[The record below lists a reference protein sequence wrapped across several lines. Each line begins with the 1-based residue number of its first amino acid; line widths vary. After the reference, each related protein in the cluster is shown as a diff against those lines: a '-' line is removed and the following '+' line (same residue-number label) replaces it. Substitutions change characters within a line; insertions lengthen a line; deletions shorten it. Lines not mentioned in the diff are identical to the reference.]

1 MRVNE
6 SKFRRWEI
14 YSGKTIRAP
23 VIVRIDG
30 KNFHR
35 VTREC
40 GMKKPF
46 DKRFHR
52 GMVKASEKIMTETG
66 LNISLAYT
74 MSDEASFLFLKDE
87 HLPFRGRIE
96 KILSVIP
103 SYASAYI
110 QNYLRENF
118 SYNGLVSFDARIVK
132 VQSLLEA
139 VEYFS
144 WRCSEAFRNFLN
156 SYAQEI
162 IGRKEAYG
170 LKGREIVKKL
180 FLRGFNIR
188 EAEEWQ
194 RYGTIIYWGTIEKEG
209 FNPITGEKV
218 TARRRRIHLASFDIA
233 SMHGRRRLKDIISR
247 CSR

>member
-1 MRVNE
+1 LRIDE

-14 YSGKTIRAP
+14 YSGEVIRAP

-46 DKRFHR
+46 DKRFHC
-52 GMVKASEKIMTETG
+52 GMVKASEKIMAETG

-132 VQSLLEA
+132 VRSLLEA

-180 FLRGFNIR
+180 FLRGFNIQ

-194 RYGTIIYWGTIEKEG
+194 RYGTIIYWGKIEKEG
-209 FNPITGEKV
+209 FNPITKEKV
-218 TARRRRIHLASFDIA
+218 TARRRRIRLASFDITNI
-233 SMHGRRRLKDIISR
+233 HGKRRLEDLIR
-247 CSR
+247 QM

>member
-194 RYGTIIYWGTIEKEG
+194 RYGTIIYWGKIEKEG
-209 FNPITGEKV
+209 LNPITGEKV

-233 SMHGRRRLKDIISR
+233 SMHGKRRLKDLISR

>member
-1 MRVNE
+1 MRVDE

-14 YSGKTIRAP
+14 YSGKTVRAP

-52 GMVKASEKIMTETG
+52 GMVKASEKIMAETG

-118 SYNGLVSFDARIVK
+118 SYDGLVSFDARIVK
-132 VQSLLEA
+132 VRSLLEA

-180 FLRGFNIR
+180 FLRGFNIQ

-194 RYGTIIYWGTIEKEG
+194 RYGTIIYWGKIEKEG
-209 FNPITGEKV
+209 FNPITKEKV
-218 TARRRRIHLASFDIA
+218 TARRRRIHLASFDITNI
-233 SMHGRRRLKDIISR
+233 HGKRRLEDLIR
-247 CSR
+247 QM

>member
-46 DKRFHR
+46 DERFHR
-52 GMVKASEKIMTETG
+52 SMVKASEKIMAETG

-132 VQSLLEA
+132 VRSLLEA

-170 LKGREIVKKL
+170 LKGREIVRKL
-180 FLRGFNIR
+180 LLRGFNIQ

-194 RYGTIIYWGTIEKEG
+194 RYGTIIYWEKIEKEG
-209 FNPITGEKV
+209 FNPITKEKV
-218 TARRRRIHLASFDIA
+218 TARRRRIHLASFDITNI
-233 SMHGRRRLKDIISR
+233 HGKRRLEDLIR
-247 CSR
+247 QM